1 MTDEYIT
8 VFRNKRDGLVVVD
21 DYHGEV
27 IRLAAGEAWELK
39 SLSPKTLFSRFAEVV
54 YRPGGAID
62 LRGNPMW
69 RNPYE
74 AFWCIELANLEGTR
88 SESIQLV
95 APPEAG
101 EVPGLS
107 ANDYIEA
114 FLGFPRIIPV
124 ALNCRLIGFSRIE
137 WVRVTEKVPMP
148 GAPGYWEMKTEV
160 RMIKI
165 ERSPADLRKIA
176 KELEQNAL
184 EKAKAEAD
192 AIRNN
197 IEQHAK

>member
-1 MTDEYIT
+1 MSDEYIT
-8 VFRNKRDGLVVVD
+8 VFRNKRDGGVVVD
-21 DYHGEV
+21 DYRGEV
-27 IRLAAGEAWELK
+27 VRLAPGEAWELK
-39 SLSPKTLFSRFAEVV
+39 SLSPKTLFSRFAEVI
-54 YRPGGAID
+54 YRPGGVID
-62 LRGNPMW
+62 LRGNPSW

-74 AFWCIELANLEGTR
+74 EFWCLELANLEGTR
-88 SESIQLV
+88 SESIQLM

-114 FLGFPRIIPV
+114 FRGFPRIVPV
-124 ALNCRLIGFSRIE
+124 ALGCRLIGFSRIE
-137 WVRVTEKVPMP
+137 WVHVTEKVPMP

-176 KELEQNAL
+176 KEIEQIAI
-184 EKAKAEAD
+184 EQARAKAEVM
-192 AIRNN
+192 RNN
-197 IEQHAK
+197 IEKAR